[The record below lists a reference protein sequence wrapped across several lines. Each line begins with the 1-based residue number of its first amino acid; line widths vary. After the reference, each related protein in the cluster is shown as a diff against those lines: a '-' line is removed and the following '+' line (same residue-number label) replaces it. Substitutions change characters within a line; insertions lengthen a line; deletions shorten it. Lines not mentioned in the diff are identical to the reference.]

1 MTVSSGSASEM
12 AGGRTSGGRTLDLS
26 VTLGALELVSPIVA
40 ASGTFGH
47 GDEVARVCDP
57 TRLGA
62 VTAKSQAPFAWAGNP
77 PPRLQPSAAGMVNA
91 VGLQGHGVGHWVEY
105 DLPRLRAL
113 GARVIA
119 SIWGHTVDDYR
130 AAAEMLAPATAALV
144 AVEVNLSCPNTQH
157 GSEIFAHDAAATAA
171 VVRSVAEADL
181 GLPLFAKLSA
191 GVADLSRISG
201 AALEAGATGL
211 TLVNTV
217 RAFVIDAEA
226 RRPSLGSSG
235 GGLSGPAIKPIAL
248 RSVHDV
254 TRAHPGIPVIG
265 TGGVS
270 SGRDAVEMLLAGA
283 TAVGVGT
290 ATFLEP
296 RATLR
301 ILDEL
306 TTWCTKHGVQR
317 VGELTGAL
325 QWNQP

>member
-1 MTVSSGSASEM
+1 M
-12 AGGRTSGGRTLDLS
+12 AARHVVDLS
-26 VTLGALELVSPIVA
+26 VALGELELTNPIVA

-57 TRLGA
+57 SRLGA
-62 VTAKSQAPFAWAGNP
+62 VTVKSQAPFAWAGNP
-77 PPRLQPSAAGMVNA
+77 PPRLHPAAAGMVNA
-91 VGLQGHGVGHWVEY
+91 VGLQGHGVAHWVAH
-105 DLPRLRAL
+105 DLPAL
-113 GARVIA
+113 QARGAKVIA
-119 SIWGHTVDDYR
+119 SIWGQTVDDYR
-130 AAAEMLAPATAALV
+130 TAAEMLAPATAALL
-144 AVEVNLSCPNTQH
+144 AVEVNLSCPNTRH

-171 VVRSVAEADL
+171 VVRSVAEVDL
-181 GLPLFAKLSA
+181 GLALFAKLSA
-191 GVADLSRISG
+191 GVADLPRISG
-201 AALEAGATGL
+201 AALEAGATGV

-217 RAFVIDAEA
+217 RAFVVDAET

-248 RSVHDV
+248 RAVHDV
-254 TRAHPGIPVIG
+254 TRAHPGSPVIG

-270 SGRDAVEMLLAGA
+270 SGLDAVEMLLAGA

-306 TTWCTKHGVQR
+306 ATWCTKHGVHR
-317 VGELTGAL
+317 VSELTGAL
-325 QWNQP
+325 RWDQP